1 MMDALIPRLKAVGIP
16 AAGRK
21 CWVRLITCPTQRRYN
36 IIRPLKRGRMPFV
49 VFVLPLHLG
58 QSGTCIYFIL

>member
-21 CWVRLITCPTQRRYN
+21 TRALQPSFFLPFSYN
-36 IIRPLKRGRMPFV
+36 HTPIR
-49 VFVLPLHLG
+49 
-58 QSGTCIYFIL
+58 

>member
-21 CWVRLITCPTQRRYN
+21 KDGD
-36 IIRPLKRGRMPFV
+36 IIQA
-49 VFVLPLHLG
+49 LHR
-58 QSGTCIYFIL
+58 

>member
-21 CWVRLITCPTQRRYN
+21 IENPEPRE
-36 IIRPLKRGRMPFV
+36 IR
-49 VFVLPLHLG
+49 
-58 QSGTCIYFIL
+58 

>member
-21 CWVRLITCPTQRRYN
+21 KLRSNPHRLLLMFNQLKFRDYFFSQISFANIMRSHEIT
-36 IIRPLKRGRMPFV
+36 K
-49 VFVLPLHLG
+49 
-58 QSGTCIYFIL
+58 